1 MKVYIVQ
8 LHYNY
13 EGFSIDG
20 VYRHEEDAERRVAE
34 VDRIIKLP
42 FGHKEH
48 QYLCDQVSYEEVDVK
63 RKGAK

>member
-20 VYRHEEDAERRVAE
+20 VYRYEEDAAKRVAE
-34 VDRIIKLP
+34 VERLISLP
-42 FGHKEH
+42 FDHINH
-48 QYLCDQVSYEEVDVK
+48 CYLCDHVSYEEVDVK
-63 RKGAK
+63 SKGSK